1 MAFYCIKPS
10 VIQPSTTLYFVGENR
25 WSDQFS
31 ERELRDS
38 REEFDQRIANNDY
51 NAGGFKT
58 ATVVEE

>member
-1 MAFYCIKPS
+1 MAFYCTKPS